1 MSAIGRLLFGREERS
16 YYPPIDAFGSWGQG
30 MVFHPQTAV
39 QPGVESSLRLSAVFA
54 CIRLLTDAV
63 ATLPMDTFVRQGGVR
78 RPARPRPAYLDF
90 NPPQGSRVD
99 YLSQIMLSLLTAG
112 NAFVATPRDREGV
125 PVDLVVLDPVKVT
138 VHNEGLPFEV
148 DGRRL
153 DELDIM
159 HIPGMRM
166 PGQRLGMSPLSYAR
180 ETVGLGLAATR
191 FGSTFFEN
199 GALPSA
205 VIEAPG
211 SMSKEAAE
219 RFSESWY
226 ARHGGVANSNRVGVL
241 TEGARL
247 TRVSVQPN
255 DAQFLETRQFQ
266 VPDIARF
273 FGVPPHLIAD
283 ASNST
288 SWGSGLAEQNEAFG
302 KFSLRPWVSRIEDS
316 HERLLTSHGLTRVFV
331 RLNMDALLRPS
342 TRERYEAH
350 QMGIDAGFLHPDE
363 VRALEDLAP
372 LTPQQKA
379 DMRPAPIEPPG
390 GPNE

>member
-1 MSAIGRLLFGREERS
+1 MSWLRQAFERRS
-16 YYPPIDAFGSWGQG
+16 VHPLTGASGKWGDG
-30 MVFHPQTAV
+30 MVFHPWSDPPPSV
-39 QPGVESSLRLSAVFA
+39 QSSMRLSAVFA

-63 ATLPMDTFVRQGGVR
+63 ATLPIDTFIRQQGVR
-78 RPARPRPAYLDF
+78 RPFRPRPAYLDF
-90 NPPQGSRVD
+90 DPPQGSRVD
-99 YLSQIMLSLLTAG
+99 YLSQVMLSLLTAG
-112 NAFVATPRDREGV
+112 NAFVATPRDAEGT
-125 PVDLVVLDPVKVT
+125 PIDLVVLDPEKVT
-138 VHNEGLPFEV
+138 LHDKGLPFEV
-148 DGRRL
+148 DGKRL
-153 DELDIM
+153 DEFDIM

-180 ETVGLGLAATR
+180 EAVGLGLAATR
-191 FGSTFFEN
+191 FGSSFFEN
-199 GALPSA
+199 GALPAA

-211 SMSKEAAE
+211 EMSKEAAE
-219 RFSESWY
+219 RFAESWY
-226 ARHGGVANSNRVGVL
+226 ARHGGVANANRVGVL
-241 TEGARL
+241 TAGAKL
-247 TRVSVQPN
+247 TRVSVNPD

-302 KFSLRPWVSRIEDS
+302 KFSLRPWVTRIEAA
-316 HERLLTSHGLTRVFV
+316 HERLLTTHGYPFTFV

-342 TRERYEAH
+342 TTERYEAH
-350 QMGIDAGFLHPDE
+350 RLGIEAGFLHPDE
-363 VRALEDLAP
+363 VRAIEDMPP

-379 DMRPAPIEPPG
+379 DMAPAAPPQLPPG

>member
-1 MSAIGRLLFGREERS
+1 VSWLRQAFERRS
-16 YYPPIDAFGSWGQG
+16 YYPPVDMYGKWDEG
-30 MVFHPQTAV
+30 MVFRPWAEQP
-39 QPGVESSLRLSAVFA
+39 PGVHQSMRLSAVFA

-63 ATLPMDTFVRQGGVR
+63 ATLPVDTFVRQGGVR
-78 RPARPRPAYLDF
+78 RPARPRPAYLNFD
-90 NPPQGSRVD
+90 PPQGSRVD

-125 PVDLVVLDPVKVT
+125 PIDLIVLDPEKVT
-138 VHNEGLPFEV
+138 VHSEGLRYEV
-148 DGRRL
+148 EGRRL

-166 PGQRLGMSPLSYAR
+166 PGQILGLSPLSYAR

-191 FGSTFFEN
+191 FGASFFGN
-199 GALPSA
+199 GALPAA
-205 VIEAPG
+205 VIEAPQA
-211 SMSKEAAE
+211 MSQEAAK
-219 RFSESWY
+219 RFADMWY
-226 ARHGGVANSNRVGVL
+226 DRHGGAANANRVGVL
-241 TEGARL
+241 TEGATL
-247 TRVSVQPN
+247 KRVSVQPN

-302 KFSLRPWVSRIEDS
+302 KFSLRPWVSRIEDA
-316 HERLLTSHGLTRVFV
+316 HERLLTSHGLERVFV

-350 QMGIDAGFLHPDE
+350 EIGIRAGFVHQDE
-363 VRALEDLAP
+363 VRAIEDMPP

-379 DMRPAPIEPPG
+379 DLSKAPAPITPEV
-390 GPNE
+390 EDE